1 MKKTFKHLFAALT
14 VVLLA
19 LSSCELL
26 DPKAEN
32 PYLIE
37 VKVNLTNPSGKT
49 VHCDFSII
57 GVVIESGKERAL
69 TASDITQ
76 VYVFAQGVGSNY
88 HDRKE
93 FRTGGLTSGSADF
106 ELDDG
111 TTVVEVTV
119 RAVPKYGNSVFD
131 GVEKITIKK

>member
-14 VVLLA
+14 VVLVA
-19 LSSCELL
+19 LSSCE
-26 DPKAEN
+26 PRTEN
-32 PYLIE
+32 PYLIK
-37 VKVNLTNPSGKT
+37 VKVNLTNPSSKT
-49 VHCDFSII
+49 IHCDFSIT
-57 GVVIESGKERAL
+57 GEVLESGKVRAL

-88 HDRKE
+88 HDRKD

-106 ELDDG
+106 ELDNE

-119 RAVPKYGNSVFD
+119 RAVPEYGNRVFD